1 VDWSIYTE
9 ALRSGIALLITGAA
23 ETWVII
29 ETSLKV
35 SGVACL
41 IAVGVG
47 VPVGVLIG
55 SRRFRGRRVTLLAS
69 NTGMGL
75 PPVVVG
81 LVVAMAFSRRG
92 PFGDLGLLYTKQ
104 AMVVA
109 QLFLALPL
117 VVAFTAAS
125 VAAVP
130 HEVRLQA
137 RSLGA
142 GWLQEM
148 TLVVREA
155 RMGVVAAIA
164 AGFGA
169 IISEVGAVQMVGG
182 NIAGDTRVMTTA
194 IVQYTRMGR
203 YGQSLALAL
212 ILIGLI
218 IIVNAGLVVGQ
229 TSAERHGRGRG

>member
-1 VDWSIYTE
+1 MDWSIYTE
-9 ALRSGIALLITGAA
+9 ALRSGIVLLMSGAA
-23 ETWVII
+23 ETWEII
-29 ETSLKV
+29 ATSIRV
-35 SGVACL
+35 SGAAVL
-41 IAVGVG
+41 IAVGLG
-47 VPVGVLIG
+47 VPLGVLVG
-55 SRRFRGRRVTLLAS
+55 SRRFRGRRVSLLAA

-92 PFGDLGLLYTKQ
+92 PFGELGLLYSRE

-109 QLFLALPL
+109 QLILALPL

-142 GWLQEM
+142 GRLQEM
-148 TLVVREA
+148 ILVVSEA
-155 RMGVVAAIA
+155 RMGVIAAIA

-218 IIVNAGLVVGQ
+218 LVVNAALVVGQ
-229 TSAERHGRGRG
+229 TSAERHGGHR

>member
-1 VDWSIYTE
+1 MDWSIYSE
-9 ALRSGIALLITGAA
+9 ALEEGIALLISGAA

-29 ETSLKV
+29 ETSIRV
-35 SGVACL
+35 SGVAVL
-41 IAVGVG
+41 IAIGFG
-47 VPVGVLIG
+47 VPLGILVG
-55 SRRFRGRRVTLLAS
+55 SRRFKGRRASLLVA

-92 PFGDLGLLYTKQ
+92 PFGELGLLYSKQ
-104 AMVVA
+104 AMVIA
-109 QLFLALPL
+109 QLILAMPL

-142 GWLQEM
+142 GRLQEM
-148 TLVVREA
+148 SLVLREA
-155 RMGVVAAIA
+155 RMGVVAAVA

-212 ILIGLI
+212 ILLGLI
-218 IIVNAGLVVGQ
+218 LVVNAALVVGQ
-229 TSAERHGRGRG
+229 TSAERHGGRK

>member
-1 VDWSIYTE
+1 MGWSIYIDALTE
-9 ALRSGIALLITGAA
+9 GIELLASGAVDV
-23 ETWVII
+23 WVII
-29 ETSLKV
+29 EASMAV
-35 SGVACL
+35 SGTAAL
-41 IAVGVG
+41 IALGAG
-47 VPVGVLIG
+47 VPLGVLLGI
-55 SRRFRGRRVTLLAS
+55 RRFAGRRFGLLIA

-75 PPVVVG
+75 PPVAVG
-81 LVVAMAFSRRG
+81 LIVAMGLSRRG
-92 PFGDLGLLYTKQ
+92 PFGGLSMLYTRD

-109 QLFLALPL
+109 QVLIALPL

-130 HEVRLQA
+130 RQLRLQA

-142 GWLQEM
+142 SRFHEVL
-148 TLVVREA
+148 LVVREA
-155 RMGVVAAIA
+155 RMGVAAAVA

-203 YGQSLALAL
+203 YGQALSLALMLLGMIA
-212 ILIGLI
+212 
-218 IIVNAGLVVGQ
+218 IVNAVLVIGQ
-229 TSAERHGRGRG
+229 TSAERYEGHR

>member
-1 VDWSIYTE
+1 MDWSIYSE
-9 ALRSGIALLITGAA
+9 ALGEGIALLISGAA

-29 ETSLKV
+29 ETSIRV
-35 SGVACL
+35 SGAAVL
-41 IAVGVG
+41 IAIGFG
-47 VPVGVLIG
+47 VPLGILVG
-55 SRRFRGRRVTLLAS
+55 SRRFKGRRASLLVA

-92 PFGDLGLLYTKQ
+92 PFGELGLLYSKQ
-104 AMVVA
+104 AMVIA
-109 QLFLALPL
+109 QLVLALPL

-142 GWLQEM
+142 GRLQEM
-148 TLVVREA
+148 SLVVREA
-155 RMGVVAAIA
+155 RMGVIAAVA

-212 ILIGLI
+212 ILLGLI
-218 IIVNAGLVVGQ
+218 LVVNAALVVGQ
-229 TSAERHGRGRG
+229 TSAERHGGRK